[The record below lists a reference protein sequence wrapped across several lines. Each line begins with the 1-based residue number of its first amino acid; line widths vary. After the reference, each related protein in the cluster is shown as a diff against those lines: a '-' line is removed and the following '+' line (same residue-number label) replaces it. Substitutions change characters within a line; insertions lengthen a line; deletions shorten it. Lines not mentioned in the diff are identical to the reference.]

1 MQDEKLAKLKNHFQG
16 SYEKW
21 KALARDVRHK
31 LMGHLSNDML
41 QAIIGTISAA
51 SKDLNVVYKELR
63 QNVSPDCDTRRRIDT
78 CSAVTKKISES
89 AC

>member
-1 MQDEKLAKLKNHFQG
+1 
-16 SYEKW
+16 
-21 KALARDVRHK
+21 
-31 LMGHLSNDML
+31 ML